1 MFSPEFMR
9 FIVEH
14 GTRDF
19 EPKEKKTEVKES
31 FLCRFT
37 KLATVPIN
45 IKKY

>member
-14 GTRDF
+14 GSKDF
-19 EPKEKKTEVKES
+19 EKKEEKNEKKECA
-31 FLCRFT
+31 FYRFS

-45 IKKY
+45 VKKY

>member
-14 GTRDF
+14 GTREF
-19 EPKEKKTEVKES
+19 EHKEEKVESKENIIY
-31 FLCRFT
+31 RFS

>member
-14 GTRDF
+14 STKDF
-19 EPKEKKTEVKES
+19 ERKEEKIEMKEKSLYKFS
-31 FLCRFT
+31 

-45 IKKY
+45 IKK